1 MVTYLTGGSGYLG
14 GEIVR
19 ALALNE
25 RTVHA
30 QVLVP
35 VRDKAGKTGQERFDP
50 LFSGGRNP
58 HQHARWVAPAEPIP
72 DDAEVVILNAFDV
85 AFHKD
90 IARVLRESVAPTL
103 ALLEECSKLSL
114 KTGKL
119 RKVILVSTA
128 YVQPP
133 LPFKRCDGPITPFH
147 GAADPWGLY
156 GKLLNGE
163 MGWQDLVDD
172 KDNDSHFTTN
182 AYIYAKTLLEHLV
195 ATFKDL
201 PCTYIVRP
209 SIIGPSRCGKRG
221 NAASPGCAS
230 AKLMDSPVG
239 RFVPSTGCECMHG
252 LLHPPIYGTHPLI
265 QPHYPRRAQPLDLN
279 PQQADQTTATCAVDT
294 QVPTTSLWTTLP
306 AESCRLWQTSHH
318 PGLLPTRSLC
328 GRLTGCPPPTSA
340 SRPSSTRAN
349 GSSHRQPSG

>member
-35 VRDKAGKTGQERFDP
+35 VRDKAGKTGQERFDT

-58 HQHARWVAPAEPIP
+58 HQHARWVAPKEPIP

-209 SIIGPSRCGKRG
+209 SIIGTSRCGKRG

-252 LLHPPIYGTHPLI
+252 LLHPPIYGTHPSETTPLS
-265 QPHYPRRAQPLDLN
+265 PPR
-279 PQQADQTTATCAVDT
+279 TAA
-294 QVPTTSLWTTLP
+294 
-306 AESCRLWQTSHH
+306 
-318 PGLLPTRSLC
+318 
-328 GRLTGCPPPTSA
+328 
-340 SRPSSTRAN
+340 
-349 GSSHRQPSG
+349 